1 MMGFCEHCEGQRFD
15 RAQVLRLLRATR
27 RQLRDQTRLKTAE
40 DVLAMAINAVRS
52 LEIPHL
58 EPLDDISDEVIH

>member
-1 MMGFCEHCEGQRFD
+1 MSFCEHCEGQRFD

-27 RQLRDQTRLKTAE
+27 KTFRKSSRADE
-40 DVLAMAINAVRS
+40 VLGLAINAVRA

-58 EPLDDISDEVIH
+58 DRLDETVDGEIVH